1 MERKNFNSGD
11 FEKLKEEAD
20 DGRMNNYPEKKDLYE
35 GMEENKKVENNLTG
49 LIEDL
54 SSPNGST
61 SSSEKIK
68 NSEINQEKIEVKSEK
83 VKTCKTPKE
92 KEKKINENS
101 ILEIKEKSEKVKT
114 CKTPKEKEKKINEYS
129 ILEIKEKSEKVK
141 IRTTPKENEDKMN
154 EDSIEK
160 KKEAISLNN
169 VESDEKN
176 MKLLGTKEPVE
187 PFNMLIDSDSEDDID
202 MKNDNDGDKNQ
213 GINRSIIG
221 SNQNEQEIN
230 FSNIPK
236 INVNQKGYEGINSTY
251 SLPIEDDDKL
261 NSSCLSKIRQIQ
273 CNH

>member
-61 SSSEKIK
+61 SSSEKNK
-68 NSEINQEKIEVKSEK
+68 NSEINQEKIEV
-83 VKTCKTPKE
+83 
-92 KEKKINENS
+92 
-101 ILEIKEKSEKVKT
+101 KSEKVKT

-141 IRTTPKENEDKMN
+141 ICKTPKENEDKMN

-169 VESDEKN
+169 VKSDEKN

-202 MKNDNDGDKNQ
+202 MKNDNDGYKNQ
-213 GINRSIIG
+213 GINRSIIR

-230 FSNIPK
+230 FSNIAK
-236 INVNQKGYEGINSTY
+236 INVNQKGYEGTNSTY
-251 SLPIEDDDKL
+251 SLPIKDDDKL
-261 NSSCLSKIRQIQ
+261 NSSCLSKIRLIQ